1 MDENNAG
8 GGDRY
13 GRLNHSL
20 LNFLAFLFCALNVL
34 IFASFSLF
42 CIVFLFFKFSLLFDL
57 I

>member
-34 IFASFSLF
+34 IFASFSFF